1 MEQSRGRI
9 ISIKQNPLRATVEVD
24 TAVFCSRCASGKGC
38 GAGIFG
44 SDRGPRRIEASVTGH
59 PELREGDEVQLEL
72 APQSILRAACVVYG
86 VPLAT
91 AVVVA
96 GMAWLAGVAEGTAV
110 VAVIAGIVTGAFA
123 SRLWLRRDA
132 CLQQFTPVITGR
144 PEEQE

>member
-1 MEQSRGRI
+1 MQI
-9 ISIKQNPLRATVEVD
+9 
-24 TAVFCSRCASGKGC
+24 
-38 GAGIFG
+38 
-44 SDRGPRRIEASVTGH
+44 
-59 PELREGDEVQLEL
+59 EL
-72 APQSILRAACVVYG
+72 APQNVLRAACIVYG

-96 GMAWLAGVAEGTAV
+96 GIAWMAGVSEGTAV

-144 PEEQE
+144 LAEPE